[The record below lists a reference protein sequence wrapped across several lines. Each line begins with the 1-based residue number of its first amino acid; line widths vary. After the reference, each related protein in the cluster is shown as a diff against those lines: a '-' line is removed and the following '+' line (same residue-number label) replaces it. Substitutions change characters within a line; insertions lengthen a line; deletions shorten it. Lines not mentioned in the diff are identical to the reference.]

1 MPFHTNGF
9 QILPLRLSNRQ
20 RLGSYL
26 YVILLL
32 ANICSL
38 LTTDFLSSLY
48 HYSPTRD
55 CYNSIKSCGLLINS
69 TRLRP
74 VPLSIPTSTSISTI
88 LPRVDYSTSLF
99 IILAFRS
106 LSDRWLPRKVH
117 PVIIQH
123 IIILYPSDT
132 RTYIHTPAL
141 HRMIPRHATVLHSYP
156 CITSHD
162 TETKGRLAYSWYF
175 IQSNSFC
182 IDHSRYAVLTLH
194 KNLRPWLRSEPYK
207 RIK

>member
-74 VPLSIPTSTSISTI
+74 VPSHYQYPHRHPYPQFYHELTTVRPCSLSSPSEVFLT
-88 LPRVDYSTSLF
+88 VDFLGKYTLSSFNISLF
-99 IILAFRS
+99 CILR
-106 LSDRWLPRKVH
+106 
-117 PVIIQH
+117 
-123 IIILYPSDT
+123 
-132 RTYIHTPAL
+132 HTDL
-141 HRMIPRHATVLHSYP
+141 HLHSYP
-156 CITSHD
+156 CIASHD
-162 TETKGRLAYSWYF
+162 TQTRNSSPFIPLYYLA
-175 IQSNSFC
+175 
-182 IDHSRYAVLTLH
+182 RY
-194 KNLRPWLRSEPYK
+194 RDQRSTSLFLILYP
-207 RIK
+207 I